1 MNAKS
6 LLAVLLLT
14 VAAPSQA
21 LFDQGNIGLPTN
33 PGTFDPG
40 DPLPPPPPP
49 QLPPIGIHSV
59 GLTSI
64 EISVRPPAGRT
75 SQLFRQAP
83 LGAYAPF
90 QAVTPGVE
98 SVIRDT
104 QLGVGKDYCYRIQI
118 TGGGLP
124 DETHTRCATTDW
136 RVGFEGL
143 SISQAESAEVLR
155 LFDWR
160 DTQRLAEGTPDAPA
174 LYHMNLLIEDADPLA
189 EQGFRTMGMHLQP
202 RPIFPEELEGWNE
215 AKAIA
220 QDCPVG
226 PIVADPVLIQAMA
239 RGPLQGNT
247 AFGSCTPAG
256 RWFFA
261 AVPGGVYNEIRA
273 RMLEQIGRG
282 EKPGIRALVFRRVP
296 VSAALAPGVSRHVL
310 NYSYLGEQG
319 FEFNGIRQ
327 CFVEGGVRY
336 CQTQQEILGW
346 LARKVIYW
354 VVELGDAIVEGV
366 RTAIGRIQRLVKGE
380 LDLEIQFR
388 LLNTDPAF
396 GTDQVMR
403 SGWSGEEIKL
413 AGVKVEVR
421 QGLAGFYEHTDA
433 NGYVKL
439 KVAKN
444 SNTKV
449 CLQLENDTAEITE
462 FLIET
467 TVCVKSLGKLTGNRS
482 EIIDVR
488 EEYANVLAGM
498 TDARSYMKV
507 VAGHSMPKI
516 TVLVGGNAMLLG
528 AMGRSFAPC
537 MGRVPS
543 LLGLGADLVGL
554 LGSFL
559 SPGALL
565 VTTSIEFLYS
575 VDIVLLPTDDSSRG
589 VAVHEY
595 GHAVM
600 CDMLLKQ
607 GLDAFEFAWTDVI
620 RQSASQGAG
629 DQASYLNEAFAD
641 FLTAQILGGTNYF
654 PTTSSVESE
663 SVNYCPAGG
672 SCLERNYDASD
683 TSGLSSD
690 AAKAAFQAQVRRVA
704 ATLQDAFDGQAGTD
718 APNDASHWQVSAPY
732 AQLTAHDSDQS
743 DEAVVLSGRDV
754 RDLFSYWDARGT
766 LLREDNFLGGL
777 ADLAKA
783 RGYGEAEVCALFAL
797 HEAGRTCPG
806 FIARQ
811 PWLDWMDVTDGGLL
825 EAFGFAPAP
834 TPVPVPF
841 PNSAQAPALMLA
853 IAAGAPDVPGEQPG
867 SEPEDTCTDCSRPV
881 VFEGVQKIQ
890 VPGLGKDER
899 DTAFAFRLGEGS
911 FEGIDPLGQ
920 LYQGAWKPRNS
931 RGSKLRLHLSPEAA
945 DKLARLL
952 VASGEGLGLE
962 PGSALPT
969 GPAKIELRLAKG
981 GALIGKITV
990 PFEVEVDGRV
1000 KRGTYVAKLRSSE
1013 A

>member
-1 MNAKS
+1 MKLES
-6 LLAVLLLT
+6 LLAVLLLA

-21 LFDQGNIGLPTN
+21 LFDKGNVGIPGGN
-33 PGTFDPG
+33 PGTLEPG

-64 EISVRPPAGRT
+64 EIFVRPPVGRT

-83 LGAYAPF
+83 LGAFAPF

-104 QLGVGKDYCYRIQI
+104 QLGVGKGYCYRIQI

-174 LYHMNLLIEDADPLA
+174 LYHMNLLMEDADPLA
-189 EQGFRTMGMHLQP
+189 EQGFRTMGMHLQA

-215 AKAIA
+215 ARAIA
-220 QDCPVG
+220 QNCPVG

-256 RWFFA
+256 RWSFA
-261 AVPGGVYNEIRA
+261 AVPGGVYNEIRE

-310 NYSYLGEQG
+310 NYRYLGEQG
-319 FEFNGIRQ
+319 FEFNAIRQ
-327 CFVEGGVRY
+327 CFVQDGLRL
-336 CQTQQEILGW
+336 CQTQQEIIGW

-366 RTAIGRIQRLVKGE
+366 RSAIGRIQRLVKGE
-380 LDLEIQFR
+380 VDLEIDFR

-413 AGVKVEVR
+413 DGVKVEVR
-421 QGLAGFYEHTDA
+421 QGLAGFYGRTGAD
-433 NGYVKL
+433 GRVSL

-444 SNTKV
+444 SDTKV

-482 EIIDVR
+482 EVIDVR
-488 EEYANVLAGM
+488 EEYVNVLAGM
-498 TDARSYMKV
+498 TDARRYLEV
-507 VAGHSMPKI
+507 VAGHSMEKI

-537 MGRVPS
+537 MGRAPS
-543 LLGLGADLVGL
+543 LIGLGADLLGL

-559 SPGALL
+559 TPGALL
-565 VTTSIEFLYS
+565 VTSSVEFLYS
-575 VDIVLLPTDDSSRG
+575 VDIVLLPADDQSRG
-589 VAVHEY
+589 VPVHEY

-600 CDMLLKQ
+600 CDMLLDENIATFQ
-607 GLDAFEFAWTDVI
+607 LAWTDVI
-620 RQSASQGAG
+620 RQSASQGAD

-654 PTTSSVESE
+654 PTTGSVESE
-663 SVNYCPAGG
+663 SVNYCPALG
-672 SCLERNYDASD
+672 SCVEQNYDSSD
-683 TSGLSSD
+683 TTGLSND
-690 AAKAAFQAQVRRVA
+690 ADKAAFQAQVRRVV
-704 ATLQDAFDGQAGTD
+704 ATLQDAFDGQAGTNV
-718 APNDASHWQVSAPY
+718 PNDASHWQTSAPF
-732 AQLTAHDSDQS
+732 APLTANDSDQS
-743 DEAVVLSGRDV
+743 DEAVVLGGRDL
-754 RDLFSYWDARGT
+754 RELFSYWDARGT

-783 RGYGEAEVCALFAL
+783 RGFAEADVCSLFAL

-806 FIARQ
+806 FIARR
-811 PWLDWMDVTDGGLL
+811 PWLDWKDVAGGDLL
-825 EAFGFAPAP
+825 EAFRLAPAP
-834 TPVPVPF
+834 TPAPVPF
-841 PNSAQAPALMLA
+841 PNAGQTPAVMLA
-853 IAAGAPDVPGEQPG
+853 IAAGAPATPGE
-867 SEPEDTCTDCSRPV
+867 EAEDSCADCSRPV

-890 VPGLGKDER
+890 VPGLGKEER
-899 DTAFAFRLGEGS
+899 ETAFAFRLGEGS

-920 LYQGAWKPRNS
+920 LYEGAWQPRNA
-931 RGSKLRLHLSPEAA
+931 RGSKLRLNLAPEAA

-952 VASGEGLGLE
+952 IASGEGLGLE
-962 PGSALPT
+962 AGSALPV

-981 GALIGKITV
+981 GELVGKISV

-1000 KRGTYVAKLRSSE
+1000 RRGTYVAKLRSSE